1 VKGEQIMS
9 VATMKTPRRQAM
21 NYVYPRENSPEIPLL
36 ENGDHI
42 AREEFERRYHAM
54 SSVKKAELIQG
65 RVYMPSP
72 VRRTHSKAHAE
83 IVGWLLNYCAGTE
96 GVEVNDNGTVRM
108 DEENEPQPDVSLR
121 IAAGALGISSISQD
135 DYIEGAP
142 ELIVEIAGSSASFD
156 LFEKFEVYQQHGVQE
171 YLVWQIYDHRLDWF
185 ELREGQYAPL
195 QTDVDG
201 IIRSRVFPGL
211 YLAVDALLSGDL
223 AQVLAIVQQG
233 ILSAEH
239 RLFVQRLQNE
249 EEGAK

>member
-1 VKGEQIMS
+1 MS
-9 VATMKTPRRQAM
+9 VAAMKTPRRQAL
-21 NYVYPRENSPEIPLL
+21 NYMYPRGNPPEIPLL

-42 AREEFERRYHAM
+42 AREEFERRYNAM
-54 SSVKKAELIQG
+54 PSVKKAELIQG

-72 VRRTHSKAHAE
+72 VKMSHSDSHAK
-83 IVGWLLNYCAGTE
+83 IMTWLGNYWAATPGT
-96 GVEVNDNGTVRM
+96 GLHDNSTIRI
-108 DEENEPQPDVSLR
+108 DEENEPQPDATLR
-121 IAAGALGISSISQD
+121 IKPPSIGKSWVSKD

-156 LFEKFEVYQQHGVQE
+156 LFEKFDAYQQHSVQE

-195 QTDVDG
+195 QPDADG

-211 YLAVDALLSGDL
+211 SLAVDALLSGDL
-223 AQVLAIVQQG
+223 AQVLAVGQQG
-233 ILSAEH
+233 LQSKEH
-239 RLFVQRLQNE
+239 RLFVQRLQSE

>member
-1 VKGEQIMS
+1 MS

-21 NYVYPRENSPEIPLL
+21 NYVYPRENSPEMPPL

-72 VRRTHSKAHAE
+72 VRMSHSDSHAK
-83 IVGWLLNYCAGTE
+83 IITWLGNYWAATPGI
-96 GVEVNDNGTVRM
+96 GLHDNGTVRI
-108 DEENEPQPDVSLR
+108 DEENEPQPDAALR
-121 IAAGALGISSISQD
+121 IKQHALGKSWVSKD

-156 LFEKFEVYQQHGVQE
+156 LFEKFDVYQQHGVQE
-171 YLVWQIYDHRLDWF
+171 YLVWQIYDHHLDWF

-195 QTDVDG
+195 QPEADG
-201 IIRSRVFPGL
+201 IICSRVFPGL
-211 YLAVDALLSGDL
+211 YLAVDGLLAGDL
-223 AQVLAIVQQG
+223 AQVLAVVQQG
-233 ILSAEH
+233 LQSEGH
-239 RLFVQRLQNE
+239 RIFVQRLQSK